1 MLLMTIVVGWEKGGR
16 WKKVGISSL
25 SKKVMI
31 RQARADYTLVGIHL
45 FDVLE
50 LSIRFCDLVGL
61 IFVRSEHQ
69 KFQFSTNQNSPRL
82 SDHQKSFVLQ
92 QCGIYYDSTTPS

>member
-1 MLLMTIVVGWEKGGR
+1 MIDLIMKMKLELYVELLWMMLSMLFDDGDGWMGEGGG

-31 RQARADYTLVGIHL
+31 RQARADYALVGIHL

-50 LSIRFCDLVGL
+50 LSIRFCHFVGL
-61 IFVRSEHQ
+61 NFGRSEHENW
-69 KFQFSTNQNSPRL
+69 KKRNQF
-82 SDHQKSFVLQ
+82 
-92 QCGIYYDSTTPS
+92 